1 MAIDNFNPTI
11 WSALLV
17 DKLEKSLVFGA
28 VANTD
33 YEGVISGVGST
44 VKINGIDDLT
54 IGDYVKNT
62 DIAAPETLTGIERS
76 LVIDQANYFNF
87 QIDDIDQAQQTPKLM
102 DKAMERA
109 AYQLR
114 DEADKYIASL
124 HTEVAVGNTIG
135 DDTTPIALTADNAYQ
150 ILVQARGVLSKT
162 DTPTNDRWI
171 VVPPDVYSLL
181 LLDQRFTQATA
192 QGDEVLAN
200 GRVGNAA
207 GFTIYESNNV
217 VEAGG
222 EFKIMF
228 GQRDAITYASQIM
241 KMEAYRMERRFA
253 DAAKGLHVYG
263 AKVVRPES
271 LGVITATVA

>member
-124 HTEVAVGNTIG
+124 HTDVAVGNTIG
-135 DDTTPIALTADNAYQ
+135 DDTTPITLTANNAYQ
-150 ILVQARGVLSKT
+150 TLVQARSVLAKT
-162 DTPTNDRWI
+162 NTPTNDRWI

-271 LGVITATVA
+271 LGVITAKVA

>member
-87 QIDDIDQAQQTPKLM
+87 QIDDIDKAQQTPKLM
-102 DKAMERA
+102 D
-109 AYQLR
+109 
-114 DEADKYIASL
+114 
-124 HTEVAVGNTIG
+124 
-135 DDTTPIALTADNAYQ
+135 
-150 ILVQARGVLSKT
+150 
-162 DTPTNDRWI
+162 
-171 VVPPDVYSLL
+171 
-181 LLDQRFTQATA
+181 
-192 QGDEVLAN
+192 
-200 GRVGNAA
+200 
-207 GFTIYESNNV
+207 
-217 VEAGG
+217 
-222 EFKIMF
+222 
-228 GQRDAITYASQIM
+228 
-241 KMEAYRMERRFA
+241 
-253 DAAKGLHVYG
+253 
-263 AKVVRPES
+263 
-271 LGVITATVA
+271 

>member
-33 YEGVISGVGST
+33 YEGVISGVGSA

-62 DIAAPETLTGIERS
+62 DIAAPETLTGIERT

-87 QIDDIDQAQQTPKLM
+87 QIDDIDRAQQTPKLM

-135 DDTTPIALTADNAYQ
+135 DDTTPIALTANNAYQ
-150 ILVQARGVLSKT
+150 TLVQARSVLSKT

-171 VVPPDVYSLL
+171 VVPPEVYSLL

-217 VEAGG
+217 VEALG

>member
-33 YEGVISGVGST
+33 YEGEISGVGST

-135 DDTTPIALTADNAYQ
+135 DDTTPVALTAENAYQ
-150 ILVQARGVLSKT
+150 TLVQARGVLSKT

-241 KMEAYRMERRFA
+241 KMEAYRMEKRFA

>member
-135 DDTTPIALTADNAYQ
+135 NDTTPIALTANNAYQ
-150 ILVQARGVLSKT
+150 TLVQARSVLSKT

-217 VEAGG
+217 VEAAG

>member
-124 HTEVAVGNTIG
+124 HTDVAVGNTIG
-135 DDTTPIALTADNAYQ
+135 DDTTPIALTANNAYQ

>member
-62 DIAAPETLTGIERS
+62 DIAAPETLAGIERS

-87 QIDDIDQAQQTPKLM
+87 QIDDIDKAQQTPKLM

-124 HTEVAVGNTIG
+124 HTDVAVGNTIG
-135 DDTTPIALTADNAYQ
+135 DDTTPITLTANNAYQ
-150 ILVQARGVLSKT
+150 TLVRARGVLDKT
-162 DTPTNDRWI
+162 NTPTNDRWI

-217 VEAGG
+217 VEAAG

>member
-87 QIDDIDQAQQTPKLM
+87 QIDDIDKAQQTPKLM

-135 DDTTPIALTADNAYQ
+135 NDTTPIALTANNAYQ
-150 ILVQARGVLSKT
+150 TLVQARSVLSKT

-217 VEAGG
+217 VEAAG

>member
-124 HTEVAVGNTIG
+124 HTDVAVGNTIG
-135 DDTTPIALTADNAYQ
+135 DDTTPIALTAENAYQ
-150 ILVQARGVLSKT
+150 TLVRARGVLSKT

>member
-62 DIAAPETLTGIERS
+62 DIATPETLTGIERS

>member
-124 HTEVAVGNTIG
+124 HTDVAVGNTIG
-135 DDTTPIALTADNAYQ
+135 DDTTPITLTAENAYQ
-150 ILVQARGVLSKT
+150 TLVRARGVLAKT
-162 DTPTNDRWI
+162 NTPTNDRWI

>member
-62 DIAAPETLTGIERS
+62 DIAAPETLAGIERS

-87 QIDDIDQAQQTPKLM
+87 QIDDIDKAQQTPKLM

-135 DDTTPIALTADNAYQ
+135 NDTTPIALTANNAYQ
-150 ILVQARGVLSKT
+150 TLVQARSVLSKT

>member
-87 QIDDIDQAQQTPKLM
+87 QIDDIDKAQQTPKLM

-150 ILVQARGVLSKT
+150 TLVQARSVLSKT

-181 LLDQRFTQATA
+181 LLDKRFTQATA

-217 VEAGG
+217 VEAAG

>member
-33 YEGVISGVGST
+33 YEGEISGVGST

-124 HTEVAVGNTIG
+124 HTDVAVGNTIG
-135 DDTTPIALTADNAYQ
+135 DDTTPIALTADNVYQ
-150 ILVQARGVLSKT
+150 TLVQARGVLSKT
-162 DTPTNDRWI
+162 DTPTNDRWV

-217 VEAGG
+217 VEALG

>member
-54 IGDYVKNT
+54 IGDYVKST
-62 DIAAPETLTGIERS
+62 DIAEPETLTGIERS

-87 QIDDIDQAQQTPKLM
+87 QIDDIDKAQQTPKLM

-135 DDTTPIALTADNAYQ
+135 DDTTPIALTANNAYQ
-150 ILVQARGVLSKT
+150 TLVQARSVLSKT

-217 VEAGG
+217 VEAAG

>member
-33 YEGVISGVGST
+33 FEGVISGVGST

-109 AYQLR
+109 AFQLR